1 MIEDSMFIGV
11 GWGFPPS
18 FDRYSKSVEMVQ
30 DEIDIHQ
37 SLQVLFT
44 TTPGERTMEL
54 NYGCDLSPLAFQ
66 RLDLN
71 LKTFMINNIK
81 EAIKRFEPRIRVTE
95 IKLDIGESDD
105 IAGTTTIYVSY
116 IIKSTNMPGNLIYP
130 YSFE

>member
-1 MIEDSMFIGV
+1 MTKDDMFLGT

-18 FDRYSKSVEMVQ
+18 FDSYSKSVEMVQ

-37 SLQVLFT
+37 SLHVLFT

-54 NYGCDLSPLAFQ
+54 EYGCDLSPLAFQ

-81 EAIKRFEPRIRVTE
+81 EAIARCEPRIKV
-95 IKLDIGESDD
+95 IDIDLDEGEDD
-105 IAGTTTIYVSY
+105 DLSGTIRIHVNY
-116 IIKSTNMPGNLIYP
+116 IIKSTNVPGNLVYTHA
-130 YSFE
+130 FE